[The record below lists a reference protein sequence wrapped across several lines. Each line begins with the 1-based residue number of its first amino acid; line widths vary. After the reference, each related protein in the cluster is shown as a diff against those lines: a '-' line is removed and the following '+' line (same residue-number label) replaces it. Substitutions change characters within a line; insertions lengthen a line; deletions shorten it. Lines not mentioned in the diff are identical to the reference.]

1 MMAASG
7 ATLYTAW
14 IDIGLKGLDKVQS
27 YMQSAVNV
35 VQASTTQISSMFSRS
50 ESAIHSFIGAA
61 NPMAMNTFGASVEI
75 LKARI
80 GQNFTPYVL
89 QAAKAVQD
97 LSRWIKEMNPETKKA
112 IANWVMYGVAAA
124 GAFYALNQILAVSR
138 AIVANPLALA
148 ILGIAAAA
156 VKAGADMDKMI
167 KSMDAAIERGER
179 MKKGIFTEREYNGS
193 TAEAI
198 VNDSSMTKDE
208 KIAKAKELKA
218 KMIAE
223 SHQLAADNKN
233 DTFGKQA
240 STTFQW
246 AKGQLGFEDS
256 TANDA
261 KKMEELNNE
270 IGLLT
275 NAIDKMAADK
285 PIEFTAE
292 ANLPRRAGAG
302 NNRLMLGAM
311 GGMQGGGGTQSLDSS
326 YSRLNA
332 GALGMNDLQRE
343 LLKIQMESLVQTRDM
358 STDVSS
364 MLDILG
370 RAVGL

>member
-1 MMAASG
+1 MMAATG
-7 ATLYTAW
+7 ATLYAAW

-35 VQASTTQISSMFSRS
+35 VQASTSQISSMFNRS

-97 LSRWIKEMNPETKKA
+97 LSKYIKDMDPETKKA
-112 IANWVMYGVAAA
+112 IANWVLYGTAAA
-124 GAFYALNQILAVSR
+124 GAFYALSKGLAVMN
-138 AIVANPLALA
+138 AIAANPLAIVL
-148 ILGIAAAA
+148 LGIGAAAI
-156 VKAGADMDKMI
+156 KLSQDMDKMT

-179 MKKGIFTEREYNGS
+179 MKKGIFTQKEYNGS

-198 VNDSSMTKDE
+198 VNDSSMTKEE

-218 KMIAE
+218 QMVAQ
-223 SHQLAADNKN
+223 SQQLAADNRN

-240 STTFQW
+240 STTFQR
-246 AKGQLGFEDS
+246 AKGMLGFEDS

-292 ANLPRRAGAG
+292 ANLPRRAGG
-302 NNRLMLGAM
+302 SNNRLMLGAM

-343 LLKIQMESLVQTRDM
+343 LLKIQMESLVETREAARD
-358 STDVSS
+358 TSS
-364 MLDILG
+364 ILDILG
-370 RAVGL
+370 RAVGI